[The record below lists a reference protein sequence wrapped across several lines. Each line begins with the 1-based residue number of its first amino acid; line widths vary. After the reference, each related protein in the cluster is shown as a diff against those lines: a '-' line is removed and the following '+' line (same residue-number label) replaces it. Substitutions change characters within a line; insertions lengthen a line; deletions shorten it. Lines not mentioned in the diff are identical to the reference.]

1 MEKQEQNLCCNLNE
15 YINFNRRLKE
25 SHQVGFQDNSNKI
38 YFKNN
43 LNFIKKFYI
52 LYPTFF
58 FLNSLSTEAWFEG
71 EMCNGLKRTPFEN
84 LIIIFQFEHKA

>member
-15 YINFNRRLKE
+15 YINFNRRLNE
-25 SHQVGFQDNSNKI
+25 SHQVGFRDNSNKI

-58 FLNSLSTEAWFEG
+58 LKIHCQQKL
-71 EMCNGLKRTPFEN
+71 GLRGKCVMD
-84 LIIIFQFEHKA
+84 LKEHRLKT